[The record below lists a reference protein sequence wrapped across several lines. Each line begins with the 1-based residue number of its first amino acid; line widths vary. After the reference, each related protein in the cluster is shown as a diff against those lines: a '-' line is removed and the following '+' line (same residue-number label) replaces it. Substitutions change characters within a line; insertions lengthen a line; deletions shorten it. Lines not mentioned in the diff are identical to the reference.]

1 MDYQITDKDKA
12 AIVRTAQQLGI
23 TPNEL
28 GAVLQR
34 ESGMN
39 PNRWGG
45 AGGNYYG
52 AIQFGGPERREAG
65 LDPNKIG
72 NYSLAEQMPHVKK
85 WLSGRGYEPG
95 MGVSRLYNT
104 ILGGNPNANMNK
116 QDSFG
121 SSVNNSLQRF
131 QPGGVDYTAAQKKLG
146 DLTSYGVGQGG
157 PGLTQFSGQGGPGLP
172 QYSYQFDEDGNVIGM
187 DPNQSGSST
196 DTNGNTYNTTINFT
210 QGKEKENFMDKLKKQ
225 LMGQAVLDQ
234 NKKSSDS
241 YDPMSIIQQ
250 YTGMNLKQF
259 MPEGTTKEET
269 PGYLDPATYLN
280 LINK

>member
-1 MDYQITDKDKA
+1 MDYQITDNDKA
-12 AIVRTAQQLGI
+12 AIVRTAQQLGV
-23 TPNEL
+23 TPTEL

-39 PNRWGG
+39 PNIWGG
-45 AGGNYYG
+45 QGGNYYG

-85 WLSGRGYEPG
+85 WLGGRGYEPG
-95 MGVSRLYNT
+95 MGVDRLYNT

-116 QDSFG
+116 RDSFG
-121 SSVNNSLQRF
+121 NSVNSSLSRF
-131 QPGGVDYTAAQKKLG
+131 RPGGSDYDAAQQKLG
-146 DLTSYGVGQGG
+146 DLTNYAV
-157 PGLTQFSGQGGPGLP
+157 GQGGPGLP
-172 QYSYQFDEDGNVIGM
+172 QLSYQFDEDGNVVGIE
-187 DPNQSGSST
+187 PNQSGTASG
-196 DTNGNTYNTTINFT
+196 DTYNTTINVT
-210 QGKEKENFMDKLKKQ
+210 QGKDKANFMDSLKKQ
-225 LMGQAVLDQ
+225 LMGQAILDQ
-234 NKKSSDS
+234 NKKSSTS
-241 YDPMSIIQQ
+241 YDPMSIVQQ

-259 MPEGTTKEET
+259 MPGETTKEET

>member
-12 AIVRTAQQLGI
+12 AIVRTAQQLGV

-39 PNRWGG
+39 PNIWGG

-85 WLSGRGYEPG
+85 WLGGRGYEPG
-95 MGVSRLYNT
+95 MGVDRLYNT
-104 ILGGNPNANMNK
+104 ILGGNPNANMNRH
-116 QDSFG
+116 DSFG

-146 DLTSYGVGQGG
+146 DLTNYGVGQGG
-157 PGLTQFSGQGGPGLP
+157 PGLP
-172 QYSYQFDEDGNVIGM
+172 QISYQFDEDGNVVGM
-187 DPNQSGSST
+187 DANQSGSST
-196 DTNGNTYNTTINFT
+196 ATNGNTYNTTINLT
-210 QGKEKENFMDKLKKQ
+210 QGKEKENFMDAIKKQ

-234 NKKSSDS
+234 YKKSSGS
-241 YDPMSIIQQ
+241 YDPMSIVQQ

-259 MPEGTTKEET
+259 MPGGTTKEET